1 MFFICDVFVILE
13 TSGVCTVQRKVMSI
27 CDQLR
32 TVLESNIATG
42 ASSIQP
48 SDFRKQKEDVG
59 LSGNEDNIE
68 DNIEDLDSEAQM
80 DSPMCTRY
88 TTQIPSKKG
97 KRPRP
102 HAESQEAI
110 SHAMKDVVVTL
121 VNFCEKD
128 DENSS
133 KRLKI
138 MESIATVEQEKFQW
152 SKKQTVGQ
160 EAYEAL
166 LVLPGLEEM
175 DKFKAMKLFENSE
188 MRNQFLCLPQEMKL
202 NWLKFHLNSA

>member
-1 MFFICDVFVILE
+1 M
-13 TSGVCTVQRKVMSI
+13 
-27 CDQLR
+27 
-32 TVLESNIATG
+32 LESNIATG

-68 DNIEDLDSEAQM
+68 VLDSKAQM
-80 DSPMCTRY
+80 DSSMYTRS

-110 SHAMKDVVVTL
+110 SHAMKDVVVAL
-121 VNFCEKD
+121 VKFCEKD

-138 MESIATVEQEKFQW
+138 MENIATVEQEKFQW
-152 SKKQTVGQ
+152 FKSKQMGK
-160 EAYEAL
+160 
-166 LVLPGLEEM
+166 
-175 DKFKAMKLFENSE
+175 KHMKLCLF
-188 MRNQFLCLPQEMKL
+188 FLILRRWINLKL
-202 NWLKFHLNSA
+202 